1 MHKSDSWII
10 NRSQTVAS
18 IIAIYP
24 WLIIL
29 ITHIKYSLVPYNFTE
44 DGLYLLVPTTVLS
57 IINLTLSLIT
67 IGCMSVFTL
76 LKPRRLKI
84 YFCAMNTCYRF
95 GYIFMLNSKLRCIF
109 SKKSSKAPSRTGII
123 MEKKPNWLVRNIKK
137 ITAVISIYPWILL
150 LLAMMSS
157 GPAYAALAAT
167 AMVILLFIVLS
178 IANFIIS
185 VVIIVIADISTPST
199 PKSYVAYFFAMNSVS
214 LLWLLLLFA
223 Y

>member
-1 MHKSDSWII
+1 
-10 NRSQTVAS
+10 
-18 IIAIYP
+18 
-24 WLIIL
+24 
-29 ITHIKYSLVPYNFTE
+29 
-44 DGLYLLVPTTVLS
+44 
-57 IINLTLSLIT
+57 
-67 IGCMSVFTL
+67 
-76 LKPRRLKI
+76 
-84 YFCAMNTCYRF
+84 
-95 GYIFMLNSKLRCIF
+95 
-109 SKKSSKAPSRTGII
+109 

-137 ITAVISIYPWILL
+137 TTAVISIYPWILL
-150 LLAMMSS
+150 LLAMMNS

-178 IANFIIS
+178 IVNFIIS

>member
-1 MHKSDSWII
+1 
-10 NRSQTVAS
+10 
-18 IIAIYP
+18 
-24 WLIIL
+24 
-29 ITHIKYSLVPYNFTE
+29 
-44 DGLYLLVPTTVLS
+44 
-57 IINLTLSLIT
+57 
-67 IGCMSVFTL
+67 
-76 LKPRRLKI
+76 
-84 YFCAMNTCYRF
+84 
-95 GYIFMLNSKLRCIF
+95 
-109 SKKSSKAPSRTGII
+109 

-150 LLAMMSS
+150 LLAMMNS
-157 GPAYAALAAT
+157 GPAYATLAAT

-178 IANFIIS
+178 IVNFIIS

>member
-1 MHKSDSWII
+1 
-10 NRSQTVAS
+10 
-18 IIAIYP
+18 
-24 WLIIL
+24 
-29 ITHIKYSLVPYNFTE
+29 
-44 DGLYLLVPTTVLS
+44 
-57 IINLTLSLIT
+57 
-67 IGCMSVFTL
+67 
-76 LKPRRLKI
+76 
-84 YFCAMNTCYRF
+84 
-95 GYIFMLNSKLRCIF
+95 
-109 SKKSSKAPSRTGII
+109 

-157 GPAYAALAAT
+157 GPAYATLAAT

-178 IANFIIS
+178 IVNFIIS